1 MKLSKNLGRIAT
13 TFLATA
19 MLASVSAVPAFAN
32 ESQSAPNEG
41 VVLETAA
48 VETDIS
54 VTKTIVKPENVYLPD
69 ATFKFS
75 LVPSQQEN
83 VMNDAV
89 VITDKTIHSQP
100 SESDIGVTTVEIPD
114 DTMTVHV
121 NANMFTEPGEYEFII
136 RESEGYYEDSADN
149 EDDSGWAQQFMTLR
163 VYIIRDDD
171 DQMKVYG
178 YSLISYNGDEE
189 IKVDTFTNEYMNG
202 STSGTPHT
210 FTVDKT
216 VTGNAA
222 TSAEKAAHYSFDLTV
237 NNDATSTD
245 KTYYVIVK
253 HNGTNCNE
261 QVDTTYTVTEGDAE
275 PISVAM
281 GDKVT
286 IYGLT
291 KNDVITV
298 TETGYTGNTPA
309 GACDWDVFTVTNSA
323 TDGEGEQV
331 TASNM
336 AVTGEENDDKVT
348 FTNTHTVSNPTGI
361 VMDVAPYVLL
371 VVVAAAG
378 CFVFLR
384 KRRED

>member
-1 MKLSKNLGRIAT
+1 MKLSKTFGRVAT
-13 TFLATA
+13 TLVATA
-19 MLASVSAVPAFAN
+19 MLASLAVPAFAD
-32 ESQSAPNEG
+32 ESQSDPNEG

-48 VETDIS
+48 VETDIN

-83 VMNDAV
+83 VMNGAV
-89 VITDKTIHSQP
+89 VIADKTIHSQP
-100 SESDIGVTTVEIPD
+100 SDSDIGVTTVEIPD

-121 NANMFTEPGEYEFII
+121 NANMFTEPGEYEFTI

-149 EDDSGWAQQFMTLR
+149 ANDSGWAQQFMTLR
-163 VYIIRDDD
+163 VYIIRDG

-202 STSGTPHT
+202 STSGTPYT

-216 VTGNAA
+216 VAGNAA
-222 TSAEKAAHYSFDLTV
+222 TSAEKAAHYSFNLTIV
-237 NNDATSTD
+237 NDATSTD
-245 KTYYVIVK
+245 KTYYVVVA

-261 QVDTTYTVTEGDAE
+261 QADTTYTVTEGDAE

-291 KNDVITV
+291 KNDVISV

-309 GACDWDVFTVTNSA
+309 GACDWDIFTVTNSA
-323 TDGEGEQV
+323 TEAEGEQV

-336 AVTGEENDDKVT
+336 AVTGVEANDKVT

-361 VMDVAPYVLL
+361 VMDIAPYALL
-371 VVVAAAG
+371 VVIAAAG